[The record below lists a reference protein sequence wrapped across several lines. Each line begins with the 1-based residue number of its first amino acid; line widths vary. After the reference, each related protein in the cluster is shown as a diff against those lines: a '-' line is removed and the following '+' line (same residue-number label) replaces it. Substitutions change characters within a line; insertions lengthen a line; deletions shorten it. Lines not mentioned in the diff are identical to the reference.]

1 MTAANANGTT
11 YGGATPI
18 LRAST
23 PITPGVHSLF
33 LSIFDQG
40 DRGYDSAAFVDNLT
54 INHQA
59 PCHSGIAH
67 TQ

>member
-1 MTAANANGTT
+1 MTAANARGTT
-11 YGGATPI
+11 YGGATRI
-18 LRAST
+18 LRASP

-40 DRGYDSAAFVDNLT
+40 DRGYDSAAFIDNLT
-54 INHQA
+54 INRQA
-59 PCHSGIAH
+59 PCKSGVSA